1 MAYQLKVVTMRTN
14 NSNEGM
20 ARIDEL
26 WQDITSGKLPL
37 LFDSEHKFLQ
47 GISPVSKYHNY
58 ASDENGDY
66 DLSILGVTVN
76 FFQEMENAVIKG
88 TYKKYKES
96 GDDLGLCAKK
106 AWAKVWSEQKAG
118 EINRSYS
125 EDYEST
131 VPAEYTKDGKA
142 HCYLYIAVK

>member
-1 MAYQLKVVTMRTN
+1 MAYQLKVVTIRTN

-20 ARIDEL
+20 TRIDEL
-26 WQDITSGKLPL
+26 WRDITSGTLPL

-47 GISPVSKYHNY
+47 GVSPVSKYSNY
-58 ASDENGDY
+58 ASDENGEY
-66 DLSILGVTVN
+66 DLSILGVTSG
-76 FFQEMENAVIKG
+76 FFQEMEKAVLQG

-96 GDDLGLCAKK
+96 GDDLGACAEK
-106 AWAKVWSEQKAG
+106 AWEKVWREQKTG
-118 EINRSYS
+118 EINRAFS